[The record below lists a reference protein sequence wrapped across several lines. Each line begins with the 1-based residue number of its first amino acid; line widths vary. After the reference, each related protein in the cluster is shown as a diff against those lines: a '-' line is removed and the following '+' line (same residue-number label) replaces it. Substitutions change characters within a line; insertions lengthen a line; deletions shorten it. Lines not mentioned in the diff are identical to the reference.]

1 MAGDGNMKQA
11 EGTYSGF
18 TQMMKWGTIVTVVLV
33 AFVIW
38 LIA

>member
-1 MAGDGNMKQA
+1 MAANGNMKQA

-18 TQMMKWGTIVTVVLV
+18 TALMKWGTIVSFLV
-33 AFVIW
+33 AAFVVW